1 MSTAARYVG
10 MVAALALLALVSVA
24 TRATAQAGPDEP
36 AAIVVYP
43 YVVVD
48 PASGT
53 DTLIQLSNTDPAH
66 LVELRCI
73 YENITRKCEGGQP
86 GESCFPHSFPPTV
99 TCTGACVP
107 REFPDCIGGTPG
119 FPGDSCFPDP
129 SFCDGQC
136 VQGPPP
142 ETRLSPFRIRAT
154 AQQPLA
160 WHASTGLLTLPLDG
174 VQDSASSNQF
184 SAVPGVGNDLFVG
197 TLRCVA
203 VTDDPYRPS
212 SDNVLVGQATIESTQ
227 GTAGNPVGY
236 SDAATYRAIG
246 IKAVPSGVKR
256 DEFLDLGGPNAEYES
271 CPGAGLLD
279 HFFDGA
285 NVTTGTVTT
294 EVSTT
299 LVLAPCG
306 MTWPTITDRVA
317 QYSLSNEFAQ
327 VFSTSQAIHGQM
339 VSPLSLID
347 SPGDVFRSRSVFNI
361 GISGSLTG
369 HTRIVGLGASLGVDG
384 RLHIVDGV
392 GGGLHIVAI
401 ESHREPSAPD
411 RVQSDAIDAGGAGVK
426 LDEDV
431 LAFRP
436 PRCAGDCNFDRRVS
450 IDELLLGVNMVLE
463 NAPHVAC
470 PPVDANLDGAVT
482 VNEVIASVR
491 AALNGCPAPV
501 TPPPRVVTST
511 PTPTGSGSPQGV
523 GPVITH
529 LGVATA
535 DDRPLQNDSTDSMGR
550 PVFSRPFG
558 QGMTLIIEARP
569 GQSDTG
575 VGGTTYSEAGDLPD
589 LQILVSRAL
598 GDGGAA
604 VCEKDG
610 HNGGIPAVPSLDF
623 SADPATVAAINDL
636 GCRAFE
642 RSGRPSVFPFTRTPG
657 GSFATVSSLSTTQFG
672 IPIAKAWAFP
682 VGDTVVSVRV
692 RDQAG
697 NVGPV
702 REMVVRVSPPL

>member
-10 MVAALALLALVSVA
+10 MVAALALAVVSGASRV
-24 TRATAQAGPDEP
+24 TAQAGPDEP

-66 LVELRCI
+66 LVELRCL
-73 YENITRKCEGGQP
+73 YENLTRKCELGQP
-86 GESCFPHSFPPTV
+86 GESCVPRSFAPTV
-99 TCTGACVP
+99 TCTGACVAYD
-107 REFPDCIGGTPG
+107 FPDCIGGN
-119 FPGDSCFPDP
+119 PGDSCYPDP
-129 SFCDGQC
+129 TFCSGRC
-136 VQGPPP
+136 TPPPP

-160 WHASTGLLTLPLDG
+160 WHASTGLQMLPLDG
-174 VQDSASSNQF
+174 VQDSASSNHF
-184 SAVPGVGNDLFVG
+184 STVPAVGSDVFVG

-203 VTDDPYRPS
+203 VTDDPYQPS
-212 SDNVLVGQATIESTQ
+212 SANALVGQATIDTSQ
-227 GTAGNPVGY
+227 GTPGNPAGY
-236 SDAATYRAIG
+236 SDAASYRAIG
-246 IKAVPSGVKR
+246 IKALPGGANR
-256 DEFLDLGGPNAEYES
+256 DEFLDLGGPDAEYES

-285 NVTTGTVTT
+285 TLTTGTVTA

-299 LVLAPCG
+299 LVLATCG
-306 MTWPTITDRVA
+306 MTLPTITDRVV
-317 QYSLSNEFAQ
+317 QYSVSNEFAQ

-339 VSPLSLID
+339 VTPLSLID
-347 SPGDVFRSRSVFNI
+347 SPNDVFRSRSIFAI
-361 GISGSLTG
+361 GVSGTLTG
-369 HTRIVGLGASLGVDG
+369 HTRILGLGAGP
-384 RLHIVDGV
+384 GV

-401 ESHREPSAPD
+401 ESHRDPSAPD
-411 RVQSDAIDAGGAGVK
+411 HVQSDAIDAHGAGVK
-426 LDEDV
+426 SDEDV
-431 LAFRP
+431 FAFRP

-470 PPVDANLDGAVT
+470 PPVDANADGAVT
-482 VNEVIASVR
+482 VDEVIASVR
-491 AALNGCPAPV
+491 AALNGCPAPA
-501 TPPPRVVTST
+501 TPPRRIVPPT
-511 PTPTGSGSPQGV
+511 PTPTGSEAPQSV
-523 GPVITH
+523 GPEITH

-569 GQSDTG
+569 GQSDKG

-610 HNGGIPAVPSLDF
+610 HGGGIPAVPSLDF

-642 RSGRPSVFPFTRTPG
+642 RSARPSVFACTRTPG
-657 GSFATVSSLSTTQFG
+657 GSFATVSSLSTTQFC

-682 VGDTVVSVRV
+682 AGDTVVAVRV

-697 NVGPV
+697 NLGPV
-702 REMVVRVSPPL
+702 QEMVVRVNQ